1 MSLDEILSEA
11 IILPV
16 EAKAIL
22 AEQLIESIGAD
33 IESQVSSYQLAEVK
47 RRRDELR
54 SGKIESINGEEALA
68 KVRDLVTNYRRS
80 R

>member
-1 MSLDEILSEA
+1 MSLDELLSEA

-33 IESQVSSYQLAEVK
+33 IESQVSSYQLTEVK

-68 KVRDLVTNYRRS
+68 KVRDLIKNEI
-80 R
+80 